1 MKFKILIVLAIVML
15 IAVSCQD
22 DDFDREFDPSHP
34 VSGEWYVQEY
44 YGDGSAFGPYHVQTF
59 NTSFSKDSL
68 WVNNIYGSGIK
79 VKALLN
85 ADKTFGITQGKD
97 IHEDISEDVASVS
110 ISNGKILSADSIY
123 FDVVLYDEDGEI
135 VDQFYTAGHR
145 WTGLEG
151 E

>member
-1 MKFKILIVLAIVML
+1 MKFKLLIALAIFL
-15 IAVSCQD
+15 LTAVSCQD
-22 DDFDREFDPSHP
+22 DDFDREFDSSYP

-44 YGDGSAFGPYHVQTF
+44 YGDGSAFGPYHVKTF

-68 WVNNIYGSGIK
+68 WVDNIYGSAIK
-79 VKALLN
+79 VKTLLN

-97 IHEDISEDVASVS
+97 IGETVATVS

>member
-1 MKFKILIVLAIVML
+1 MKSKILIALVIVLLA
-15 IAVSCQD
+15 AVSCQD
-22 DDFDREFDPSHP
+22 DDFDREFDSTHP
-34 VSGEWYVQEY
+34 VSGEWYVKEY
-44 YGDGSAFGPYHVQTF
+44 YDGGEPYGPYHLQIF

-68 WVNNIYGSGIK
+68 WVNNIYDSGVK
-79 VKALLN
+79 VKTLLN
-85 ADKTFGITQGKD
+85 ADETFGITQGKD
-97 IHEDISEDVASVS
+97 IGETVATVS

>member
-1 MKFKILIVLAIVML
+1 MKSKIHIALAIIFL
-15 IAVSCQD
+15 AAVSCQD
-22 DDFDREFDPSHP
+22 DDFDQEFDPSHP
-34 VSGEWYVQEY
+34 VSGEWYVQEHY
-44 YGDGSAFGPYHVQTF
+44 NDGSAFGPYHVKTF

-68 WVNNIYGSGIK
+68 WVDNIYGSGIK
-79 VKALLN
+79 VKTLLN
-85 ADKTFGITQGKD
+85 ANDTFGVTQGKD
-97 IHEDISEDVASVS
+97 ITEEVATVS
-110 ISNGKILSADSIY
+110 ISNGKILSVDSIY

>member
-1 MKFKILIVLAIVML
+1 MKT
-15 IAVSCQD
+15 
-22 DDFDREFDPSHP
+22 E
-34 VSGEWYVQEY
+34 E
-44 YGDGSAFGPYHVQTF
+44 
-59 NTSFSKDSL
+59 
-68 WVNNIYGSGIK
+68 
-79 VKALLN
+79 
-85 ADKTFGITQGKD
+85 
-97 IHEDISEDVASVS
+97 VATVS

>member
-1 MKFKILIVLAIVML
+1 MKFKILNALAIVFL
-15 IAVSCQD
+15 TSVSCQD
-22 DDFDREFDPSHP
+22 DDFDRAFDPSHP
-34 VSGEWYVQEY
+34 ASGEWYVHEY
-44 YGDGSAFGPYHVQTF
+44 YGDGSDFGPYHVQTF

-85 ADKTFGITQGKD
+85 ADKTFGVTQGKD
-97 IHEDISEDVASVS
+97 IAEAVATVS

>member
-1 MKFKILIVLAIVML
+1 MKFKILIALAIGL
-15 IAVSCQD
+15 LTAVSCQD

-44 YGDGSAFGPYHVQTF
+44 YGDGSAFGPYHVKTF

-68 WVNNIYGSGIK
+68 WVDNIYGSAIK
-79 VKALLN
+79 VKTLLN

-97 IHEDISEDVASVS
+97 IGETVATVS

>member
-1 MKFKILIVLAIVML
+1 MKFKILIGLAIGL
-15 IAVSCQD
+15 LTAVSCQD
-22 DDFDREFDPSHP
+22 DDFDREFDPTHP
-34 VSGEWYVQEY
+34 VSGEWYVTEY
-44 YGDGSAFGPYHVQTF
+44 YDGAEPYGPYHLQIF
-59 NTSFSKDSL
+59 NTAFSRDSL
-68 WVNNIYGSGIK
+68 WVSNIYDSGIK
-79 VKALLN
+79 VKTLLN
-85 ADKTFGITQGKD
+85 ADRTFGITQGT
-97 IHEDISEDVASVS
+97 DISEEVTTVS

>member
-1 MKFKILIVLAIVML
+1 MPMK
-15 IAVSCQD
+15 
-22 DDFDREFDPSHP
+22 
-34 VSGEWYVQEY
+34 
-44 YGDGSAFGPYHVQTF
+44 
-59 NTSFSKDSL
+59 
-68 WVNNIYGSGIK
+68 
-79 VKALLN
+79 LLESR
-85 ADKTFGITQGKD
+85 K
-97 IHEDISEDVASVS
+97 ERISTEEVATVS

>member
-1 MKFKILIVLAIVML
+1 MKSKILLALSVGL
-15 IAVSCQD
+15 LTAVSCQD
-22 DDFDREFDPSHP
+22 DDFDREFDSSYP

-44 YGDGSAFGPYHVQTF
+44 YGDGSAYGPYHVQTF

-68 WVNNIYGSGIK
+68 WVNNIYDSGIK

-85 ADKTFGITQGKD
+85 ADKTFGVTQGQD
-97 IHEDISEDVASVS
+97 FSEEVATVS
-110 ISNGKILSADSIY
+110 ISNGKMLSADSIY

>member
-1 MKFKILIVLAIVML
+1 MKFIIIIALAIAL
-15 IAVSCQD
+15 LTAVSCED
-22 DDFDREFDPSHP
+22 DDFDREFDSTHP

-44 YGDGSAFGPYHVQTF
+44 YDDGSAFGPYHVKTF

-68 WVNNIYGSGIK
+68 WVDNIYGAGIK

-85 ADKTFGITQGKD
+85 ADDTFGVTQAKD
-97 IHEDISEDVASVS
+97 ITEEVATVS
-110 ISNGKILSADSIY
+110 ISNGKILSVDSIY

>member
-1 MKFKILIVLAIVML
+1 MKFRILIALAFFL
-15 IAVSCQD
+15 LTAVSCQD
-22 DDFDREFDPSHP
+22 DDFDREFDPSYP
-34 VSGEWYVQEY
+34 VSGEWYVHEY
-44 YGDGSAFGPYHVQTF
+44 YDDGSDFGPYHVQTF

-68 WVNNIYGSGIK
+68 WVNNIYDSGIK

-85 ADKTFGITQGKD
+85 ADKTFGVTQEKD
-97 IHEDISEDVASVS
+97 IGEAVATVS

-145 WTGLEG
+145 WNGLEG

>member
-1 MKFKILIVLAIVML
+1 MPIILLE
-15 IAVSCQD
+15 S
-22 DDFDREFDPSHP
+22 RKER
-34 VSGEWYVQEY
+34 
-44 YGDGSAFGPYHVQTF
+44 
-59 NTSFSKDSL
+59 
-68 WVNNIYGSGIK
+68 IYGE
-79 VKALLN
+79 
-85 ADKTFGITQGKD
+85 T
-97 IHEDISEDVASVS
+97 VATVS